1 MYSRLP
7 AFILGFHGCD
17 KRVVDSIMSGGITHL
32 RSSSNDFDWLGH
44 GIYFWENNPDRAL
57 EFAKE
62 QKQRNPDMVEEP
74 AVLGAIINLGHC
86 CNLLDKRYLE
96 HTKNAYDYLVSLA
109 ETAELPIPQNRNVPG
124 DGDLLLRHLDCAV
137 IEVMHNLVPSDEMPY
152 DSVRGGFFEGEEL
165 YPNSGF
171 KSKNHIQICI
181 RNPNCIK
188 GYFRP
193 IKPDGGFRLP

>member
-7 AFILGFHGCD
+7 AFVIGFHGCD
-17 KRVVDSIMSGGITHL
+17 KKVADKLFYGEINHL
-32 RSSSNDFDWLGH
+32 KKSSNDYDWLGH

-57 EFAKE
+57 EFAQE
-62 QKQRNPDMVEEP
+62 QQKRKGSNIKDP
-74 AVLGAIINLGHC
+74 AIIGAIINLGHC

-96 HTKNAYDYLVSLA
+96 QVKFAYESFKDVM
-109 ETAELPIPQNRNVPG
+109 EQQGVTLPENRDIPGNS
-124 DGDLLLRHLDCAV
+124 DLLLRHGDCAI
-137 IEVMHNLVPSDEMPY
+137 IEYMHSLVEENGIGF

-171 KSKNHIQICI
+171 KSKNHIQICV

-193 IKPDGGFRLP
+193 IKPDGSFRLP